1 MLRINLFA
9 QVKFANLNGV
19 FVRLFNEIMND
30 ISMECPK
37 ISIYIIEIYEISSQA
52 Q

>member
-19 FVRLFNEIMND
+19 LVRLFNEIMNFNGV
-30 ISMECPK
+30 PK
-37 ISIYIIEIYEISSQA
+37 NKHIYYRNL
-52 Q
+52 